1 MKALVV
7 GGAGFIGFHIAE
19 RLAREGTEV
28 AVIDNLSRGKLLK
41 ARIRANYNWNELSS
55 MKMVHLVKGD
65 IRDMGSIRAAF
76 RGANFIVHAA
86 AQTAVTTSIADPMT
100 DFMVNALGTLNV
112 LEAARRYSD
121 DATLVYTS
129 TNKVY
134 GDNISNIP
142 IITKGDRYEFGDS
155 FSGVPTDFPVDHAV
169 HSPYGCSKL
178 AGDLYFQDYGKAYGM
193 NTAIFRMSCIY
204 GPRQL
209 GVSDQGW
216 VAWFARA
223 MVEGRKITIYGDGK
237 QVRDILYVEDLI
249 DAFLRCKD
257 HGRSLRGEVFNIGG
271 GPSNTISLLEL
282 VRLLAELGAPKARLA
297 FAHWRPADQKVYV
310 SDITKA
316 KRILG
321 WAPHVGVR
329 EGVSRLLQWIQEGDV
344 RTSRRL
350 RVPRP

>member
-1 MKALVV
+1 MKAIVV
-7 GGAGFIGFHIAE
+7 GGAGFIGFHVAE
-19 RLAREGTEV
+19 RLARDGAEV

-41 ARIRANYNWNELSS
+41 ARIRANYNWNMLSS

-86 AQTAVTTSIADPMT
+86 AQTAVTTSIADPLT
-100 DFMVNALGTLNV
+100 DFMVNSLGSLNV
-112 LEAARRYSD
+112 LEAARRYCD
-121 DATLVYTS
+121 DAALIYTS

-134 GDNISNIP
+134 GDNISKIP
-142 IITKGDRYEFGDS
+142 IMTKGDRYEFGDS
-155 FSGVPTDFPVDHAV
+155 FSGVPSDFPVDHAV

-178 AGDLYFQDYGKAYGM
+178 AADLYFQDYGRAYGM

-216 VAWFARA
+216 VAWFAKA
-223 MVEGRKITIYGDGK
+223 MVERRKITIYGDGR
-237 QVRDILYVEDLI
+237 QVRDVLYIEDLI
-249 DAFLRCKD
+249 DAFMRCKD
-257 HGRSLRGEVFNIGG
+257 RGESLRGEVFNIGG

-282 VRLLAELGAPKARLA
+282 VHLLTKLGAPKARLA
-297 FAHWRPADQKVYV
+297 FAPWRLADQKVYV
-310 SDITKA
+310 SDIAKA

-321 WAPHVGVR
+321 WEPRIGVR
-329 EGVSRLLQWIQEGDV
+329 EGVFRLLEWVKKGNG
-344 RTSRRL
+344 
-350 RVPRP
+350 RVQ